1 MTEDADILGYMRTDI
16 LKIRLIQIW
25 GYSGVN
31 GDNRITDMWLQ
42 LIKENTW
49 KQWEDDSTVEG
60 TLCDM
65 GIL

>member
-1 MTEDADILGYMRTDI
+1 MTKDADI
-16 LKIRLIQIW
+16 LKIRLVQIW

-31 GDNRITDMWLQ
+31 GNIRLTDMWLQ
-42 LIKENTW
+42 LTKENTW

-65 GIL
+65 DIL